1 MTALEDYSVQS
12 TYSDPGRYAELLDGL
27 PTDVAE
33 LAAVVQNVLIHYRAG
48 GIEFTGDRLAE
59 VDHRWIEPLLATD
72 QKRNGTPLAT
82 PREPIDRVAGCCRDY
97 TLLTVSALRHQ
108 GVPAR
113 SRIGFAPYF
122 APRFN
127 YDHVVVE
134 YWNGERWRMVDS
146 QLAPANNWGFDTAD
160 MPAGTFLSAAKVWTG
175 FRAGD
180 LNGDDFGVD
189 PQLPIRGGWFV
200 RNYVF
205 QELAHRQRDE
215 LLLWDS
221 WGAMA
226 EDLEAD
232 LELTDQIAALL
243 LAADDGDTAA
253 EQELAERYRKD
264 PDLRPDGRVM
274 SFSPTIPGRSV
285 WIDLATRSAVPQPG

>member
-1 MTALEDYSVQS
+1 MTALEDYAVQS

-27 PTDVAE
+27 PTDIAE

-122 APRFN
+122 TPSFN

-146 QLAPANNWGFDTAD
+146 QIAPANHLGFDTAD
-160 MPAGTFLSAAKVWTG
+160 MPAGTFMSAAKVWTG

-205 QELAHRQRDE
+205 QELAHRQRNE

-226 EDLEAD
+226 EDLEGD

-253 EQELAERYRKD
+253 EQELAERYSKD
-264 PDLRPDGRVM
+264 PDLRPDGQVM
-274 SFSPTIPGRSV
+274 CFSPTNPARPV
-285 WIDLATRSAVPQPG
+285 RIDLATRSAVPHLG

>member
-1 MTALEDYSVQS
+1 MTALEDYAVQS
-12 TYSDPGRYAELLDGL
+12 TYSDPGRHAELLDGL
-27 PTDVAE
+27 PTDIAE
-33 LAAVVQNVLIHYRAG
+33 LAAVVQNVLIHYRGG

-59 VDHRWIEPLLATD
+59 VDHRWIEPMLATD

-82 PREPIDRVAGCCRDY
+82 PREPINRVAGCCRDY

-122 APRFN
+122 TPSFN

-160 MPAGTFLSAAKVWTG
+160 MPAGTFLSAAKAWTG

-180 LNGDDFGVD
+180 LNGDDLGVD

-205 QELAHRQRDE
+205 QELAHRQREE

-226 EDLEAD
+226 ENLEAD

-253 EQELAERYRKD
+253 EQELAERYSKD
-264 PDLRPDGRVM
+264 PDLRPDGQVM
-274 SFSPTIPGRSV
+274 SFSPTNPARPV
-285 WIDLATRSAVPQPG
+285 RIDLATRSAVPHLG